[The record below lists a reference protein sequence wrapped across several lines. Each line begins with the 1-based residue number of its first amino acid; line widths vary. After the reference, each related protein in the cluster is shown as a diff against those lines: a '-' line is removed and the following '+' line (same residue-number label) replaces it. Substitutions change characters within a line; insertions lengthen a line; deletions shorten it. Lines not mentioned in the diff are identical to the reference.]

1 MISEGEVKLAPGV
14 VGIDTLNEGNTWE

>member
-14 VGIDTLNEGNTWE
+14 VRIDTLNEGNTWE